1 MSLSHFFETDLAK
14 LRGVTP
20 ARLTLLQSE
29 LGLYNFGDLIQYFP
43 FRYEDRTLIH
53 PIGQI
58 HDQMENAQFVGRIRY
73 KEKIGTGKR

>member
-20 ARLTLLQSE
+20 ARLTMLQSE
-29 LGLYNFGDLIQYFP
+29 LGLFSFGDLIQYFP

-73 KEKIGTGKR
+73 K